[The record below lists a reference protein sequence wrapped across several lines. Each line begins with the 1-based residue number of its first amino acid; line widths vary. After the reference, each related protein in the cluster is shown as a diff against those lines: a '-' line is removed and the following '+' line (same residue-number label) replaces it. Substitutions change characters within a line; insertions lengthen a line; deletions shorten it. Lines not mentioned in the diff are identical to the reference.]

1 MDWFPYVFGT
11 IKGLVLLTGMFF
23 AVKWHYDQGRKG
35 KEVEVRAVLRA
46 GGAVAVVFVLALL
59 VLGFL
64 TLAFGRM
71 LGMDLPF
78 P

>member
-1 MDWFPYVFGT
+1 MDWFPIVFGT

>member
-46 GGAVAVVFVLALL
+46 GGAVAAVFVLALL
-59 VLGFL
+59 ALGFL
-64 TLAFGRM
+64 TLALGRM

>member
-1 MDWFPYVFGT
+1 MDWFPYVLGT
-11 IKGLVLLTGMFF
+11 IKGLVLLTGRFF

-46 GGAVAVVFVLALL
+46 GGAVGAVFVLALL
-59 VLGFL
+59 GLGFL
-64 TLAFGRM
+64 TLALGRM